1 MLIANIIFL
10 DIPVKYN
17 REAYEKIMEMSRNRD
32 YTIGNSSY
40 SEYNSKYYKL
50 IATVLSTGQQCTS
63 L

>member
-32 YTIGNSSY
+32 YAIGNLSY
-40 SEYNSKYYKL
+40 SEHNSKAL
-50 IATVLSTGQQCTS
+50 
-63 L
+63 